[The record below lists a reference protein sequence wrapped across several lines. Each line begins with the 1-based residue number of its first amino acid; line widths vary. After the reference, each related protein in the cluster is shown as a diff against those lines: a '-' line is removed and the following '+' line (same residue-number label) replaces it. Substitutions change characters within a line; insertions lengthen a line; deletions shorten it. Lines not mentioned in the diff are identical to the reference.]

1 MELEDMLCP
10 AMPHPCWTCGRSEER
25 PISLNEAAGDL
36 AAGDMV
42 PPFFWWTWCFAP
54 SSLSSPCSDSC
65 FAFGGS
71 PSPLGSHAW
80 IATSSLALWRRF
92 CCVLGRP
99 GRAVMLRH
107 SYPAFKRRLVCCF
120 CVASQNGGNLRKEP
134 HLERHLRLVCS
145 FESPLASQAWEL
157 LKSTSS
163 SLTLHWVWFVASL
176 QEIEHRVALLLLQ
189 GRCPFR
195 DLDEAQQACQSCPD
209 LVLLRRAPDCHALRK
224 AYHDGQR
231 QVHPDLLR
239 LQHPACAA
247 ELLQACSVA
256 LNLAFDTRRHEL
268 NCPGAR

>member
-1 MELEDMLCP
+1 MSDGTGRYAVPSHAASLLDVRAKRREAYQSQRSGWGSCGRRYGAAFFLVDVVLCP
-10 AMPHPCWTCGRSEER
+10 VFALFSVFRQLLRLWWKSFTAWLSCMDCHFFLG
-25 PISLNEAAGDL
+25 AL
-36 AAGDMV
+36 AAV
-42 PPFFWWTWCFAP
+42 LLCAWTAWQSCDAP
-54 SSLSSPCSDSC
+54 
-65 FAFGGS
+65 
-71 PSPLGSHAW
+71 
-80 IATSSLALWRRF
+80 
-92 CCVLGRP
+92 
-99 GRAVMLRH
+99 
-107 SYPAFKRRLVCCF
+107 
-120 CVASQNGGNLRKEP
+120 EP

-195 DLDEAQQACQSCPD
+195 DLDEAQQACQSRPD
-209 LVLLRRAPDCHALRK
+209 LVLLRRAPDNHALRK

>member
-189 GRCPFR
+189 GRCPSRFGVATPCPR
-195 DLDEAQQACQSCPD
+195 LPCFAQSLPRWSATSTSRPLTLAASGLCGRAASGLQRGIEPR
-209 LVLLRRAPDCHALRK
+209 LRYAAPR
-224 AYHDGQR
+224 
-231 QVHPDLLR
+231 
-239 LQHPACAA
+239 A
-247 ELLQACSVA
+247 EL
-256 LNLAFDTRRHEL
+256 
-268 NCPGAR
+268 PGRAVKKVVETTP

>member
-42 PPFFWWTWCFAP
+42 PPFFLVDVVLCPVFALF
-54 SSLSSPCSDSC
+54 SVH
-65 FAFGGS
+65 
-71 PSPLGSHAW
+71 LG
-80 IATSSLALWRRF
+80 RRF
-92 CCVLGRP
+92 RQLLRLWWKSFTAWLSCMDCHFFLGALAAVLLCAWTAWQSCDAP
-99 GRAVMLRH
+99 
-107 SYPAFKRRLVCCF
+107 
-120 CVASQNGGNLRKEP
+120 EP

-195 DLDEAQQACQSCPD
+195 DLDEAQQACQSRPD
-209 LVLLRRAPDCHALRK
+209 LVLLRRAPDNHALRK